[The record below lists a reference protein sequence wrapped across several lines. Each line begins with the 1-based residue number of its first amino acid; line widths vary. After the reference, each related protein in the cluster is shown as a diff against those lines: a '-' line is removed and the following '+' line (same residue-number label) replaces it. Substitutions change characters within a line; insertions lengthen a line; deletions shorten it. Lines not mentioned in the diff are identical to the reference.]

1 MTNFGTI
8 LTGIAFSPNL
18 KANVFETLRLGRML
32 KSNVVLVHVG
42 VKNKNKEEEIQ
53 RYCNAFPEFKKNI
66 TTIWEKGDT
75 VNVIINA
82 CKESNADLLILGGT
96 KREKYNKYFLGS
108 VAKKIAKKAPCSLLL
123 FIKPSVE
130 RMICRHIVVNGL
142 KHPKTINTIK
152 AAFEFANGVG
162 TKKVTVVEEIS
173 QSEVTI
179 KVDDYRSLEK
189 SNLLQ
194 KQILEREN
202 SRVSSILKDV
212 DESHKSNITIK
223 SQGIFGTRGYSIG
236 HYAKVQRADLIV
248 MNKPEKSSFWDKIFP
263 QDIDY
268 ILSELPTDVLI
279 IH

>member
-42 VKNKNKEEEIQ
+42 IKNKDKEEEIQ
-53 RYCNAFPEFKKNI
+53 RYCNIFPEFKKNI
-66 TTIWEKGDT
+66 TVIWKEGDA

-96 KREKYNKYFLGS
+96 KREKSNKYYLGP

-123 FIKPSVE
+123 FINPSIE
-130 RMICRHIVVNGL
+130 KLLCRHVVVNGL
-142 KHPKTINTIK
+142 KHPKTTNTIQ

-162 TKKVTVVEEIS
+162 TQKITIVEEIA
-173 QSEVTI
+173 QSEITI
-179 KVDDYRSLEK
+179 KVDDDNTLEK

-194 KQILEREN
+194 EQILELEN
-202 SRVSSILKDV
+202 TRISSVLKEIKESR
-212 DESHKSNITIK
+212 KSNISIK

-268 ILSELPTDVLI
+268 LLSELPTDVLI

>member
-1 MTNFGTI
+1 MTYFGTI

-18 KANVFETLRLGRML
+18 KANVFETLRLGSML
-32 KSNVVLVHVG
+32 NSKVVLVHVG
-42 VKNKNKEEEIQ
+42 KKTNKKEKEIQ
-53 RYCNAFPEFKKNI
+53 TYCDVFPHFKENI
-66 TTIWEKGDT
+66 CIIWKEGSAVD
-75 VNVIINA
+75 VIINA
-82 CKESNADLLILGGT
+82 CIETNADLLILGGT
-96 KREKYNKYFLGS
+96 KREKSNKYYLGP
-108 VAKKIAKKAPCSLLL
+108 VAKKIAKRAPCSLLL

-130 RMICRHIVVNGL
+130 RVICRHIVVNGL
-142 KHPKTINTIK
+142 KHPKTINTIQ

-162 TKKVTVVEEIS
+162 TQKVTVVEEIA

-179 KVDDYRSLEK
+179 KVDDDRSLEK

-202 SRVSSILKDV
+202 SRVSSILKDI